1 MVYFVQAVLQKIIFH
16 TTNDVSSVDL
26 HVAITIG
33 SRLLM
38 PKPCIIQVKYY
49 NQKELRRENRK
60 NFMVSNGKFLVKA
73 YRLHASIHV

>member
-16 TTNDVSSVDL
+16 TTNDVSSVNL

-49 NQKELRRENRK
+49 NQKEWRREK
-60 NFMVSNGKFLVKA
+60 ISWLVMENF
-73 YRLHASIHV
+73 